1 MLHTSLRL
9 NLTQLLGKLRVIGCI
24 FIVCSHFTM
33 IYVSITAGI
42 IVHLIA
48 DVLTLP
54 FFIKNKMWD
63 MVVML
68 SFLVAIGLSKLFH
81 YGT

>member
-1 MLHTSLRL
+1 
-9 NLTQLLGKLRVIGCI
+9 
-24 FIVCSHFTM
+24 M

>member
-1 MLHTSLRL
+1 M
-9 NLTQLLGKLRVIGCI
+9 
-24 FIVCSHFTM
+24 
-33 IYVSITAGI
+33 
-42 IVHLIA
+42 VHLIA
-48 DVLTLP
+48 DFLTLP

-68 SFLVAIGLSKLFH
+68 SFLVTIGISKLFAY

>member
-1 MLHTSLRL
+1 MYSHRVFSLTL
-9 NLTQLLGKLRVIGCI
+9 
-24 FIVCSHFTM
+24 
-33 IYVSITAGI
+33 IYVGVIPGV

-48 DVLTLP
+48 DFLTMP

-68 SFLVAIGLSKLFH
+68 SFLVVIGVSKLVTN